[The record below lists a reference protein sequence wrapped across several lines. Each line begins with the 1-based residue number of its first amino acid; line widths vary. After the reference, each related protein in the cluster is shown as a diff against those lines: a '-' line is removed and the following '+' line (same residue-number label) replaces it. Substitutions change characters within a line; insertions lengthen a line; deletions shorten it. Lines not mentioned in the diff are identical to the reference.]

1 MPKMRTIQEAAAE
14 IKRTDPNTAVTPYA
28 IRQMVLNGNLPHIKA
43 GKKYLINLDVLER
56 YLCNE

>member
-14 IKRTDPNTAVTPYA
+14 IKERDPNTAITPYA